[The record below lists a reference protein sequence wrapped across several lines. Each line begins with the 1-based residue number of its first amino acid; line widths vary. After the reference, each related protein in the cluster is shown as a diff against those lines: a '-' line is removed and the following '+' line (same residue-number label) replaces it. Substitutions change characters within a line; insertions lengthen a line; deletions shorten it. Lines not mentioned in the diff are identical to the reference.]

1 MEIVTK
7 CPKVL
12 ALASAHFISVTTFQD
27 RTKGWNNRQPRQ
39 KDPVASRRGSEACS
53 MDRLGL
59 AFIQHSTLSKHKIEV
74 KNVKWLSDHES
85 GR

>member
-12 ALASAHFISVTTFQD
+12 ALASAHFIPITTFQD
-27 RTKGWNNRQPRQ
+27 RTKRWNNRQSIQ
-39 KDPVASRRGSEACS
+39 KDPVASCKGSEACS

-59 AFIQHSTLSKHKIEV
+59 AFIQHSTL
-74 KNVKWLSDHES
+74 
-85 GR
+85 